1 MQRITITLGE
11 RQLAS
16 LDEYISRRGY
26 SSRSEAIRDILR
38 AAETRELN
46 ATDPSSFC
54 YATLSCVYEHE
65 TRELAK
71 RLTEVQH
78 HRHDLS
84 VASLHV
90 HVSSDECLEV
100 AVLKGPLADLQD
112 LADEVLTQR
121 GVRMG
126 HLHVIPAANSDNGGS
141 GDAPGHAG
149 QDHGHG
155 HGHDHHHD

>member
-1 MQRITITLGE
+1 MQRITITLSDG
-11 RQLAS
+11 QLAS
-16 LDEYISRRGY
+16 LDRYIARRGY

-38 AAETRELN
+38 AADTRELN
-46 ATDPSSFC
+46 ATDPSSYC

-90 HVSSDECLEV
+90 HVSHDECLEV
-100 AVLKGPLADLQD
+100 AVLKGPLADLQE
-112 LADEVLTQR
+112 LSDEMLTQR

-126 HLHVIPAANSDNGGS
+126 HLHVIPAAAAND
-141 GDAPGHAG
+141 AG
-149 QDHGHG
+149 QPHSQG
-155 HGHDHHHD
+155 GHDHDHDDPDD

>member
-1 MQRITITLGE
+1 MQRITITLGAG
-11 RQLAS
+11 QLAV
-16 LDEYISRRGY
+16 LDRYITRKGY

-38 AAETRELN
+38 TVEAKELGSS
-46 ATDPSSFC
+46 DPTSFC

-90 HVSSDECLEV
+90 HVSQDECLEV
-100 AVLKGPLADLQD
+100 AVLKGPLLDLQN

-126 HLHVIPAANSDNGGS
+126 HLHVIPAAN
-141 GDAPGHAG
+141 DATAVHPHN
-149 QDHGHG
+149 HLHS
-155 HGHDHHHD
+155 HE